1 MHQQLQLNIDKID
14 GQFPFYVH
22 KEGDNHVSKTLR
34 EQGIWEAYETQLFTA
49 CLQDGAKV
57 LDVGANIGYYSVLA
71 SLFLGDTGQVL
82 AYEPNPENFTVL
94 EKNIAINNCVNV
106 QAFQLALSNIDE
118 EGFLYLSAD
127 NFGDHQIYDNNQDR
141 NKQQISLVN
150 GDIHAKHFLHK
161 VDLIKIDTQGAEW
174 QVLQG
179 INQLIKNSLPQL
191 QMIIEFSPNSLRL
204 AGSEPNEL
212 LQYIFDL
219 KLPIAMIDHI
229 GHQLIP
235 TSFDEMKAWSD
246 ATKPDIND
254 LGFFNLFVGIPPLL

>member
-94 EKNIAINNCVNV
+94 KKNIAINNCANI